1 MNASGVPHRQQW
13 RNDIRMRNLPTL
25 DSHRETIAN
34 HLNRNHVVAGTIC
47 CSRSD
52 CEKVKWEQLEKVF
65 RREGGKNTFLIL
77 QIVQKTLDCR
87 RDMQMLKIPNYVI
100 PGSPI
105 FPQYSTTFPAC
116 RDNPGTKKDANGFPE
131 NFNPAYCP
139 CVVNRAHLVAYC
151 CVRRDCDDASK
162 IGGCNE
168 RSPAFSHFKY

>member
-1 MNASGVPHRQQW
+1 MNSMNASGVPHRQQW
-13 RNDIRMRNLPTL
+13 RNDIGMRNLPTL

-52 CEKVKWEQLEKVF
+52 CDKVKWEQLEKVF
-65 RREGGKNTFLIL
+65 RREG
-77 QIVQKTLDCR
+77 
-87 RDMQMLKIPNYVI
+87 
-100 PGSPI
+100 GSPI

-131 NFNPAYCP
+131 NFSPAYCP

-162 IGGCNE
+162 IGGRNE
-168 RSPAFSHFKY
+168 RTPAFSHFKY